1 MLSAPYGRIHGLFNG
16 LTLRPVAKP
25 SGKVVFEVM
34 RNLILLIAALGLATP
49 AVARDPR
56 DSRGLNRLREQDNAY
71 RATQQGRIRPLPEI
85 RARINI
91 PGAEFIG
98 VEFDGRIYRLKYMR
112 GGEVIWIDV
121 DAETGQIV
129 RRQ

>member
-1 MLSAPYGRIHGLFNG
+1 M
-16 LTLRPVAKP
+16 V
-25 SGKVVFEVM
+25 
-34 RNLILLIAALGLATP
+34 RNLILLIAALGLAAP
-49 AVARDPR
+49 VAAQDG
-56 DSRGLNRLREQDNAY
+56 RGLNRLREQDNAY
-71 RATQQGRIRPLPEI
+71 RAAQQGRIRPLPEI
-85 RARINI
+85 RARINV

-121 DAETGQIV
+121 DAETGQVI

>member
-1 MLSAPYGRIHGLFNG
+1 
-16 LTLRPVAKP
+16 
-25 SGKVVFEVM
+25 M
-34 RNLILLIAALGLATP
+34 RSLILLIAALGLAAP
-49 AVARDPR
+49 AVARDGR
-56 DSRGLNRLREQDNAY
+56 ETRESQRGLNRLREQDNAY

-85 RARINI
+85 RARINV

-121 DAETGQIV
+121 DAQTGQIV

>member
-1 MLSAPYGRIHGLFNG
+1 
-16 LTLRPVAKP
+16 
-25 SGKVVFEVM
+25 M
-34 RNLILLIAALGLATP
+34 RNLILLIAALGVAVP
-49 AVARDPR
+49 AAAQDGRDLRSR
-56 DSRGLNRLREQDNAY
+56 DTREARGLNRLREQDNAY

>member
-1 MLSAPYGRIHGLFNG
+1 
-16 LTLRPVAKP
+16 
-25 SGKVVFEVM
+25 M
-34 RNLILLIAALGLATP
+34 RNLILLIAALGVAAP
-49 AVARDPR
+49 AAAQDGRDLRARDR
-56 DSRGLNRLREQDNAY
+56 REAHGLNRLREQDNAY

>member
-1 MLSAPYGRIHGLFNG
+1 M
-16 LTLRPVAKP
+16 RP
-25 SGKVVFEVM
+25 
-34 RNLILLIAALGLATP
+34 LILLLAALGVATP
-49 AVARDPR
+49 AVAHDRHDPR
-56 DSRGLNRLREQDNAY
+56 DRHDQRERRERADPRGLNQVREQENAY
-71 RATQQGRIRPLPEI
+71 RAMRQGRIRPLPEI
-85 RARINI
+85 RARINV

-121 DAETGQIV
+121 DAATGQVV

>member
-1 MLSAPYGRIHGLFNG
+1 
-16 LTLRPVAKP
+16 
-25 SGKVVFEVM
+25 M
-34 RNLILLIAALGLATP
+34 RNLILLFAALGLATP
-49 AVARDPR
+49 AAAHAQRGPRGRHGLNHVREPDHGPARMR
-56 DSRGLNRLREQDNAY
+56 EQERGINRLREQDNAY
-71 RATQQGRIRPLPEI
+71 RAMQQGRIRPFPEI

-121 DAETGQIV
+121 DAQTGQIV

>member
-1 MLSAPYGRIHGLFNG
+1 
-16 LTLRPVAKP
+16 
-25 SGKVVFEVM
+25 M
-34 RNLILLIAALGLATP
+34 RNLILLIAALGVAAP
-49 AVARDPR
+49 AAAQDGRDLRSR
-56 DSRGLNRLREQDNAY
+56 DTREAHGLNRLREQDNAY

>member
-1 MLSAPYGRIHGLFNG
+1 
-16 LTLRPVAKP
+16 
-25 SGKVVFEVM
+25 M
-34 RNLILLIAALGLATP
+34 RKLILLIAALGLATP
-49 AVARDPR
+49 AVARDGR
-56 DSRGLNRLREQDNAY
+56 DARDQRGLNHLREQDNAY

>member
-1 MLSAPYGRIHGLFNG
+1 
-16 LTLRPVAKP
+16 
-25 SGKVVFEVM
+25 M

-49 AVARDPR
+49 AVARDGR
-56 DSRGLNRLREQDNAY
+56 DSRDQRGLNRLREQDNAY

-121 DAETGQIV
+121 DAETGQVV

>member
-1 MLSAPYGRIHGLFNG
+1 
-16 LTLRPVAKP
+16 
-25 SGKVVFEVM
+25 M
-34 RNLILLIAALGLATP
+34 RHLILLFAALGLVAP
-49 AVARDPR
+49 AAAREPRDHRDRHEQADPR
-56 DSRGLNRLREQDNAY
+56 GLGRVREQDNAY
-71 RATQQGRIRPLPEI
+71 RAMQQGRIRSLPEI

-121 DAETGQIV
+121 DAATGQVV

>member
-1 MLSAPYGRIHGLFNG
+1 
-16 LTLRPVAKP
+16 
-25 SGKVVFEVM
+25 M
-34 RNLILLIAALGLATP
+34 RNLILLAAAIGAAAP
-49 AVARDPR
+49 VAGADA
-56 DSRGLNRLREQDNAY
+56 RGINRVREQDNAY

-121 DAETGQIV
+121 DAETGQII

>member
-1 MLSAPYGRIHGLFNG
+1 
-16 LTLRPVAKP
+16 
-25 SGKVVFEVM
+25 M
-34 RNLILLIAALGLATP
+34 RNLILLIAALGVAAP
-49 AVARDPR
+49 AAAQDGRDARGR
-56 DSRGLNRLREQDNAY
+56 DRHEAQGRDAREAHGLNRLRGQDNAY

-112 GGEVIWIDV
+112 DGEVIWIDV

>member
-1 MLSAPYGRIHGLFNG
+1 
-16 LTLRPVAKP
+16 
-25 SGKVVFEVM
+25 M
-34 RNLILLIAALGLATP
+34 RNLIPLIAALGLATP
-49 AVARDPR
+49 AVAQDARDLRSR
-56 DSRGLNRLREQDNAY
+56 DARESRGLNRLREQDNAY

-121 DAETGQIV
+121 DAQTGQIV

>member
-1 MLSAPYGRIHGLFNG
+1 
-16 LTLRPVAKP
+16 
-25 SGKVVFEVM
+25 M
-34 RNLILLIAALGLATP
+34 RTLILLIAALGLATP
-49 AVARDPR
+49 AVARDGR
-56 DSRGLNRLREQDNAY
+56 DAREQQRGLNRVREQDNAY
-71 RATQQGRIRPLPEI
+71 RAMQQGRIRPLPEI

>member
-1 MLSAPYGRIHGLFNG
+1 
-16 LTLRPVAKP
+16 
-25 SGKVVFEVM
+25 M
-34 RNLILLIAALGLATP
+34 RNLILLTAALGVVAP
-49 AVARDPR
+49 AAAQDGRDLRARDR
-56 DSRGLNRLREQDNAY
+56 REVHGLNRLREQDNAY

-121 DAETGQIV
+121 DAETGQFV

>member
-1 MLSAPYGRIHGLFNG
+1 
-16 LTLRPVAKP
+16 
-25 SGKVVFEVM
+25 M
-34 RNLILLIAALGLATP
+34 RNLILLIAALGIAAP
-49 AVARDPR
+49 AAAQDG
-56 DSRGLNRLREQDNAY
+56 RGLNRLREQDNAY
-71 RATQQGRIRPLPEI
+71 RATRQGRIRPLPEI
-85 RARINI
+85 RARIDI

>member
-1 MLSAPYGRIHGLFNG
+1 
-16 LTLRPVAKP
+16 
-25 SGKVVFEVM
+25 M
-34 RNLILLIAALGLATP
+34 RNLILLTAALGLAAP
-49 AVARDPR
+49 AVAQDGRDLR
-56 DSRGLNRLREQDNAY
+56 GRETREARGLNRLREQDNAY

>member
-1 MLSAPYGRIHGLFNG
+1 
-16 LTLRPVAKP
+16 
-25 SGKVVFEVM
+25 M
-34 RNLILLIAALGLATP
+34 RTLILAIAALGLATP
-49 AVARDPR
+49 ALAQPRHGHDGRDARDERDARDPR
-56 DSRGLNRLREQDNAY
+56 PNLRGLGRLREQDNAY
-71 RATQQGRIRPLPEI
+71 RAMQQGRIRPLPEI

-112 GGEVIWIDV
+112 AGEVIWIDV
-121 DAETGQIV
+121 DAETGQVV

>member
-1 MLSAPYGRIHGLFNG
+1 
-16 LTLRPVAKP
+16 
-25 SGKVVFEVM
+25 M
-34 RNLILLIAALGLATP
+34 RNLILLIAALG
-49 AVARDPR
+49 VAAPVAAQDGRDLRGR
-56 DSRGLNRLREQDNAY
+56 DTREARGLNRLREQDNAY

>member
-1 MLSAPYGRIHGLFNG
+1 
-16 LTLRPVAKP
+16 
-25 SGKVVFEVM
+25 M

-49 AVARDPR
+49 AMARDGR
-56 DSRGLNRLREQDNAY
+56 DARDQRGINRLREQDNAY

-85 RARINI
+85 RARISI

-121 DAETGQIV
+121 DAQTGQIV

>member
-1 MLSAPYGRIHGLFNG
+1 MRILFLS
-16 LTLRPVAKP
+16 
-25 SGKVVFEVM
+25 
-34 RNLILLIAALGLATP
+34 IAALGLATP
-49 AVARDPR
+49 AVAREGHDGRDGRDRHEARGPR
-56 DSRGLNRLREQDNAY
+56 DRPEPRGLNRLREQDNAY
-71 RATQQGRIRPLPEI
+71 RAMQQGRIRPLPEI

-121 DAETGQIV
+121 DAETGQVV

>member
-1 MLSAPYGRIHGLFNG
+1 
-16 LTLRPVAKP
+16 
-25 SGKVVFEVM
+25 M
-34 RNLILLIAALGLATP
+34 RNLILLIAALGVAAP
-49 AVARDPR
+49 AAAQDGRDLRGRDRREAHSPDAREA
-56 DSRGLNRLREQDNAY
+56 RGLNRLREQDNAY
-71 RATQQGRIRPLPEI
+71 RATRQGRIRPLPEI
-85 RARINI
+85 RARIDI